1 VHLVVALE
9 ESTMF
14 VRHRIVPAV
23 AATLVSAAF
32 LAPVAQARPAVA
44 GAASGGGNV
53 AVVER
58 TVHDR
63 PLANPVSVPASGLN
77 HGAGI
82 TARTHPIVISSGGGT
97 DWADAFTAGAAGALV
112 IAVCAAGIGIGRRAN
127 PAT

>member
-1 VHLVVALE
+1 
-9 ESTMF
+9 MF

-58 TVHDR
+58 TVHDQ
-63 PLANPVSVPASGLN
+63 PLANPVSVPPIGLN
-77 HGAGI
+77 HGADVTGLSHGAGI
-82 TARTHPIVISSGGGT
+82 TARNQRIVIASNDGSWV
-97 DWADAFTAGAAGALV
+97 DVFTAGAAGALV
-112 IAVCAAGIGIGRRAN
+112 IALCATGVGIGRRAN